1 MTVEECQYLGEH
13 TVCTCT
19 APVVPGR
26 SYCEQHLW
34 QVYKAG
40 SAVVRKKDVRTAAA
54 VWDLQ
59 AELDSIIE
67 ELIEEGM
74 DL

>member
-26 SYCEQHLW
+26 SYCELHLW

-40 SAVVRKKDVRTAAA
+40 SAVTRKKDARTAAA
-54 VWDLQ
+54 VWDLR
-59 AELDSIIE
+59 AELDSIVE
-67 ELIEEGM
+67 ELLEEGM
-74 DL
+74 EL

>member
-1 MTVEECQYLGEH
+1 MIEECQYLGDSA
-13 TVCTCT
+13 VCTCT
-19 APVVPGR
+19 EPVVLGR
-26 SYCEQHLW
+26 SYCEEHLW
-34 QVYKAG
+34 LVYKQG
-40 SAVVRKKDVRTAAA
+40 SAVVRRKDARTANA

-59 AELDSIIE
+59 AELDSIVE

>member
-1 MTVEECQYLGEH
+1 MIQEQCQYLGEH
-13 TVCTCT
+13 TVFTCT

-26 SYCEQHLW
+26 SYCEEHLW
-34 QVYKAG
+34 LVYKAG
-40 SAVVRKKDVRTAAA
+40 SAVTRKKDARTANA
-54 VWDLQ
+54 VWDLR

-74 DL
+74 DV

>member
-1 MTVEECQYLGEH
+1 MIPDQCQYLGEH

-19 APVVPGR
+19 APVVLGR
-26 SYCEQHLW
+26 SYCEEHLW
-34 QVYKAG
+34 LVYKQG
-40 SAVVRKKDVRTAAA
+40 SAVTRKKDVRTANA
-54 VWDLQ
+54 VWDLR

-74 DL
+74 DV

>member
-1 MTVEECQYLGEH
+1 MIDECTYLGDAVTACCGPTVE
-13 TVCTCT
+13 
-19 APVVPGR
+19 GR
-26 SYCEQHLW
+26 SYCADHLW
-34 QVYKAG
+34 LVYKQG
-40 SAVVRKKDVRTAAA
+40 SAVTRKKDTRTAAA

-74 DL
+74 DG

>member
-1 MTVEECQYLGEH
+1 MTDECTYLGDSP
-13 TVCTCT
+13 T
-19 APVVPGR
+19 ACGCATVPGR

-34 QVYKAG
+34 LVYKAG
-40 SAVVRKKDVRTAAA
+40 SAVTRKKDVRTANA

-59 AELDSIIE
+59 AELDSIVE

-74 DL
+74 DI

>member
-1 MTVEECQYLGEH
+1 MIQEQCQYLGEH

-19 APVVPGR
+19 APVVLGR
-26 SYCEQHLW
+26 SYCELHLW
-34 QVYKAG
+34 LVYKQG
-40 SAVVRKKDVRTAAA
+40 SAVTRKKDVRTANA
-54 VWDLQ
+54 VWDLR

-74 DL
+74 DV